1 MMNKLFEASVN
12 GVPLLFKGLVL
23 FGLFLTS
30 LYSYALFHSLAEIFS
45 IVIGCSIFILAL
57 ELTAPPGQ

>member
-12 GVPLLFKGLVL
+12 GVRLLFKGLVL

-30 LYSYALFHSLAEIFS
+30 LYSYVLFHSLAEIFS

-57 ELTAPPGQ
+57 ELTAPSGQ